1 MQELN
6 DEGAKILVNLDTLFA
21 TFDAS
26 EDDVDEYFENCG
38 DTQYQCIVQELVDNY
53 DKPKFSPDDRWTPE
67 VDKESFNE
75 MLSERLDEI
84 DVPETN
90 LAENINEDIESEIK
104 KLESIGYKL
113 IDKYS
118 VGSFTLMLVYNP
130 DEKIFEIGLTSGQNN
145 FTTFGDQIKKPSRVG
160 LTTNTEI
167 KSIKNKLIEWLTQ
180 YKNNM
185 VVGTMNSRRAQVYK
199 NLLSGLGFNTTSI
212 KRTEPDEDFDESWEF
227 NLSIPQ
233 KELAQINEIN
243 KIKNL
248 TKKLL

>member
-1 MQELN
+1 
-6 DEGAKILVNLDTLFA
+6 
-21 TFDAS
+21 
-26 EDDVDEYFENCG
+26 
-38 DTQYQCIVQELVDNY
+38 
-53 DKPKFSPDDRWTPE
+53 
-67 VDKESFNE
+67 
-75 MLSERLDEI
+75 
-84 DVPETN
+84 
-90 LAENINEDIESEIK
+90 
-104 KLESIGYKL
+104 
-113 IDKYS
+113 
-118 VGSFTLMLVYNP
+118 MLVYNP